1 MGIAAGEASTTRTRV
16 DPRHA
21 VIAMH
26 VAGNFMSALDITIVN
41 VALPSIGRSLHAT
54 SSSIEWVVVGYL
66 LSLATWIPASGWFGD
81 RFGTKRVYLSA
92 MSIFTVSS
100 AMCGAAQNL
109 GQLIG
114 ARVLQGV
121 GGGMLTPV
129 SSAMLYRAYPPEE
142 RARIARIII
151 IPTIVAP
158 ASGPILGGL
167 FADHLSW
174 RWVFYVNV
182 PVGVVMVLFGAL
194 FLREHREATAGRFD
208 AAGFVLSGGGLALL
222 LYALGKG
229 PRDGWGSAIVLWS
242 AALGLSALVALVF
255 VELRHS
261 RPLLPLRMLGDRLFR
276 SVNIVSFFTFATF
289 FGFLFIVPQFLQVA
303 REESPLHAGLTIF
316 PEALGVLVSSQF
328 AGRLYPRIGP
338 RRLMSVGL
346 FAVATSVFVFSLISI
361 DTSSWLI
368 RLLIFAV
375 GFSVGPCMVCMQAAA
390 FATIAP
396 ADTGRATAIFN
407 AQRQVAAA
415 VGVALMATVLA
426 ARLPSGLTDGA
437 SSLSAFRTVF
447 RVGALLALVGAFAAQ
462 IVRDS
467 DAAPS
472 MRPRGQLAVSRT
484 RAPHVAWR
492 DKRAAD
498 HTEPARPEHTSPT

>member
-1 MGIAAGEASTTRTRV
+1 MGASSNGNSGARSRL
-16 DPRHA
+16 DPRHV
-21 VIAMH
+21 VIVMH

-66 LSLATWIPASGWFGD
+66 LSLAMWIPASGWFGD
-81 RFGTKRVYLSA
+81 RFGTKRVYLTA
-92 MSIFTVSS
+92 MAIFTLAS
-100 AMCGAAQNL
+100 AMCGASQRLN
-109 GQLIG
+109 QLIA

-129 SSAMLYRAYPPEE
+129 SSAMLYRAYPPQE

-167 FADHLSW
+167 FADHLTW
-174 RWVFYVNV
+174 RWVFFVNV
-182 PVGVVMVLFGAL
+182 PIGVVMVLFGMF
-194 FLREHREATAGRFD
+194 FLHEHREAAAGKFD

-229 PRDGWGSAIVLWS
+229 PRSGWDSAIVLS
-242 AALGLSALVALVF
+242 TAALGLAALIALVF

-261 RPLLPLRMLGDRLFR
+261 RPMLPLRMLTDRLFR
-276 SVNIVSFFTFATF
+276 AVNIVSFFTFAAF
-289 FGFLFIVPQFLQVA
+289 FGFLFVVPQLLQNA
-303 REESPLHAGLTIF
+303 RGETPLHSGLTIF

-328 AGRLYPRIGP
+328 MARLYPRVGP
-338 RRLMSVGL
+338 RRMMSGGL
-346 FAVATSVFVFSLISI
+346 FAVAATMFVCSFISVG
-361 DTSSWLI
+361 TNSWLI
-368 RLLIFAV
+368 RLLVFGV
-375 GFSVGPCMVCMQAAA
+375 GFSVGPCMVCVQAAA

-426 ARLPSGLTDGA
+426 ARLPVGSVEGA
-437 SSLSAFRTVF
+437 ASLGAFRTVF
-447 RVGALLALVGAFAAQ
+447 RVAALVALLGAFAAQ
-462 IVRDS
+462 VIRDS
-467 DAAPS
+467 DAAAS
-472 MRPRGQLAVSRT
+472 MHPRTKKIAETTEVP
-484 RAPHVAWR
+484 APV
-492 DKRAAD
+492 
-498 HTEPARPEHTSPT
+498 

>member
-1 MGIAAGEASTTRTRV
+1 
-16 DPRHA
+16 
-21 VIAMH
+21 VIVMH

-66 LSLATWIPASGWFGD
+66 LSLAMWIPASGWFGD
-81 RFGTKRVYLSA
+81 RFGTKRVYLTA
-92 MSIFTVSS
+92 MAIFTLAS
-100 AMCGAAQNL
+100 AMCGASQSLN
-109 GQLIG
+109 QLIA

-129 SSAMLYRAYPPEE
+129 SSAMLYRAYPPQE

-167 FADHLSW
+167 FADHLTW
-174 RWVFYVNV
+174 RWVFFVNV
-182 PVGVVMVLFGAL
+182 PIGVVMVLFGMF
-194 FLREHREATAGRFD
+194 FLREHREAAAGKFD

-229 PRDGWGSAIVLWS
+229 PRSGWDSAIVLTTAAVGL
-242 AALGLSALVALVF
+242 AALIALVF
-255 VELRHS
+255 VELRYS
-261 RPLLPLRMLGDRLFR
+261 RPMLPLRMLTDRLFR
-276 SVNIVSFFTFATF
+276 AVNIVSFFTFAAF
-289 FGFLFIVPQFLQVA
+289 FGFLFVVPQFLQNA
-303 REESPLHAGLTIF
+303 RGETPLHSGLTIF

-328 AGRLYPRIGP
+328 MARIYPRVGP
-338 RRLMSVGL
+338 RRMMSGGL
-346 FAVATSVFVFSLISI
+346 FAVAATMFMCSFISI
-361 DTSSWLI
+361 GTSSWLI
-368 RLLIFAV
+368 RLLVFAV
-375 GFSVGPCMVCMQAAA
+375 GFSVGPCMVCVQAAA

-426 ARLPSGLTDGA
+426 ARLPVGSVDGA
-437 SSLSAFRTVF
+437 TSLGAFRTVF
-447 RVGALLALVGAFAAQ
+447 RVAALVALLGAFAAQ
-462 IVRDS
+462 VIRDS
-467 DAAPS
+467 DAAAS
-472 MRPRGQLAVSRT
+472 MRPRTKKVTKSAEIP
-484 RAPHVAWR
+484 APV
-492 DKRAAD
+492 
-498 HTEPARPEHTSPT
+498 